1 MEILK
6 TGALVKHR
14 FSWPVMSAAAVL
26 SIAIT
31 AAPAL
36 GQASGDQTPRSH
48 SERKSVMT
56 MKNDLANRSLDI
68 NWPKGFTPAEA
79 ELFSHNELLVN
90 ASCERVWRH
99 IVEAT
104 KWPEWYPNSKNVQ
117 ILGDQDSVLKSGSA
131 FRWTTFNLPLES
143 RINEF
148 VPFSRISWFGVCTWY
163 RAEFLS
169 HLVSRTAR

>member
-1 MEILK
+1 MELLK

-14 FSWPVMSAAAVL
+14 FSWPVTSAAAVL

-79 ELFSHNELLVN
+79 ELFSHKN
-90 ASCERVWRH
+90 A
-99 IVEAT
+99 I
-104 KWPEWYPNSKNVQ
+104 
-117 ILGDQDSVLKSGSA
+117 
-131 FRWTTFNLPLES
+131 S
-143 RINEF
+143 RI
-148 VPFSRISWFGVCTWY
+148 
-163 RAEFLS
+163 
-169 HLVSRTAR
+169 